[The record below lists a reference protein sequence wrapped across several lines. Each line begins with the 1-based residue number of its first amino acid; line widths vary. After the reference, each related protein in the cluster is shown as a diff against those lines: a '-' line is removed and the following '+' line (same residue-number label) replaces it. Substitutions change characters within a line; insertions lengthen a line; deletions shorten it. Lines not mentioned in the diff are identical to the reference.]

1 MSRDDETERMS
12 FRYSNNLGAAETNI
26 SMTFDMEFLDDVLD
40 NFSNF
45 LRSVGYTYV
54 DRVSVL
60 DEKGDDIINKNKQNV
75 KD

>member
-1 MSRDDETERMS
+1 MSSDETERMS
-12 FRYSNNLGAAETNI
+12 FRYSNNLGASETNI
-26 SMTFDMEFLDDVLD
+26 SMSFDMEFLDDVLE

-45 LRSVGYTYV
+45 LRSVGFTYV

-60 DEKGDDIINKNKQNV
+60 NEKGDDIIKTNKNKM